1 MQFNDFRYFCI
12 IMLDKLTQYIEQKE
26 LLKAS
31 DRLLLA
37 ISGGLD
43 SMVML
48 ALFQQ
53 LPYEIAVAHV
63 NFGLRGTESDGDEDF
78 VKQYCQQHQLT
89 LFIHKANTDEY
100 KAIYK
105 VSTQMA
111 AREIRYKW
119 FKELQ
124 QQHQY
129 TKLLV
134 AQHADDSIETT
145 FINLIRGT
153 GIAGLKGVVTNEIAV
168 RPMLCF
174 HRNEIKE
181 FAQEFAI
188 EWREDSSNA
197 KNDYLR
203 NKLRN
208 TILPM
213 FDEISDTWRDAVIKL
228 NKDVEESDALL
239 TRYYETNVSTIY
251 NTNYI
256 FIDKVKELE
265 FGFWMLRR
273 VLISLG
279 FSHDTISDISNNLEI
294 QKGKYFESEGYKIT
308 KEENR
313 FYVESIS
320 KNNKTNVE
328 LELLVETTE
337 FEINSIGYKIEQIDA
352 IEFNRDYKPNEIY
365 LDANKLL
372 FPLSLRKWK
381 AGDAFC
387 PLGMKGSKKLSDY
400 FVDKKFTIQQKE
412 NTFVIVSG
420 DDIVCIL
427 GHQTDE
433 RYKIEATTSR
443 IYHIITKNG

>member
-12 IMLDKLTQYIEQKE
+12 IMLEKLRQYIAQKE
-26 LLKAS
+26 LLKPH

-37 ISGGLD
+37 ISGGVD

-48 ALFQQ
+48 SLFQQ

-63 NFGLRGTESDGDEDF
+63 NFGLRGTESDGDEEF
-78 VKQYCQQHQLT
+78 IRHYCLQHQLT
-89 LFIHKANTDEY
+89 LYTHHANTKEY
-100 KAIYK
+100 ALQHK
-105 VSTQMA
+105 VSIQMA

-119 FKELQ
+119 FKEIQ

-134 AQHADDSIETT
+134 AQHTDDSIETT
-145 FINLIRGT
+145 FINIIRGT
-153 GIAGLKGVVTNEIAV
+153 GISGLKGVVTNEIAV

-174 HRNEIKE
+174 NRKGI
-181 FAQEFAI
+181 QEYALQNAI

-228 NKDVEESDALL
+228 NKDVEESEAILSA
-239 TRYYETNVSTIY
+239 YYETNVSTIY
-251 NTNYI
+251 NANYI

-265 FGFWMLRR
+265 FGFWLLRR

-279 FSHDTISDISNNLEI
+279 FSHDTISDIVNSLDI
-294 QKGKYFESEGYKIT
+294 QKGKYFESEYYKIT
-308 KEENR
+308 KEENC
-313 FYVESIS
+313 FYVEQKLFHP
-320 KNNKTNVE
+320 KNRID
-328 LELLVETTE
+328 LELHTATDE
-337 FEINSIGYKIEQIDA
+337 FQIDSIQYKIEQLDVSVFDNVYTPGENYVDA
-352 IEFNRDYKPNEIY
+352 D
-365 LDANKLL
+365 KLI
-372 FPLSLRKWK
+372 FPIKIRNWR
-381 AGDAFC
+381 AGDAFR

-427 GHQTDE
+427 GHQTDD

-443 IYHIITKNG
+443 IYHIKSKNG